1 MTLSGAYKE
10 SRKRGGAR
18 IVSGHP
24 GSAIVNIS
32 IPSDTAQGRHT
43 VQYIRHGIPSYQ
55 AQGAQYHQDWA
66 LIMHKRH
73 ITVRHTRMNTVPSS
87 IPQYRQIQE
96 ERHHQI
102 TPGAESPIRDRGHN
116 TSRHNIGG
124 RSSTYREHT

>member
-1 MTLSGAYKE
+1 VGGGEGEMRGRDGGGGRAVTLSGAYKE

-32 IPSDTAQGRHT
+32 IPLDTAQGRGT
-43 VQYIRHGIPSYQ
+43 VQYIRHSIPSYQ

-73 ITVRHTRMNTVPSS
+73 ITIRHTRMNTDHHPFRNTVR
-87 IPQYRQIQE
+87 YRRSAI
-96 ERHHQI
+96 
-102 TPGAESPIRDRGHN
+102 IR
-116 TSRHNIGG
+116 
-124 RSSTYREHT
+124 